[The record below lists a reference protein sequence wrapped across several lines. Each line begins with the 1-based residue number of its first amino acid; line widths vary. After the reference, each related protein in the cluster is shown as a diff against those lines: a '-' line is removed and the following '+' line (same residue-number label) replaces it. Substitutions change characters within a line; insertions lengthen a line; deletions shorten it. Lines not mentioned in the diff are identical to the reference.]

1 MRAPLEFLNLKHQRR
16 LFLVCLI
23 LSVLMLF
30 MLQHLDRPIRTA
42 VAPWGMVSF
51 QLAGSMEESRS
62 ILQSWGA
69 MGCVHAALSLGLD
82 FLFLFFYSTAFS
94 LACMLWSE
102 GVSGSFERI
111 RFFGSLFAWISL
123 FARVFDGLENLAL
136 IQLLFGSEHSAWIGM
151 GRWSALTKFGL
162 LLTVMTWL
170 SYVWILR
177 LRGKH

>member
-1 MRAPLEFLNLKHQRR
+1 M
-16 LFLVCLI
+16 
-23 LSVLMLF
+23 
-30 MLQHLDRPIRTA
+30 
-42 VAPWGMVSF
+42 
-51 QLAGSMEESRS
+51 GS
-62 ILQSWGA
+62 
-69 MGCVHAALSLGLD
+69 VHAALSLGLD
-82 FLFLFFYSTAFS
+82 FLFLLFYSTAFS

-102 GVSGSFERI
+102 GGSGSFERI

-123 FARVFDGLENLAL
+123 FAGVFDGLENLAL

>member
-1 MRAPLEFLNLKHQRR
+1 
-16 LFLVCLI
+16 
-23 LSVLMLF
+23 
-30 MLQHLDRPIRTA
+30 
-42 VAPWGMVSF
+42 
-51 QLAGSMEESRS
+51 
-62 ILQSWGA
+62 
-69 MGCVHAALSLGLD
+69 
-82 FLFLFFYSTAFS
+82 
-94 LACMLWSE
+94 MLWSE